1 MLSFKDVTLDD
12 ALSWGLRSVEEQQEI
27 KKYIICKVKI
37 RAVKKKKAKEG
48 GQERRWEVNGGGRLF
63 EEDLTDEMMEEQRPE

>member
-1 MLSFKDVTLDD
+1 MH
-12 ALSWGLRSVEEQQEI
+12 SVEEPQEI

-48 GQERRWEVNGGGRLF
+48 GQEPPWGLGGEWWGAGCLGKT
-63 EEDLTDEMMEEQRPE
+63 LPM

>member
-12 ALSWGLRSVEEQQEI
+12 ALSRGLHSVEEQQEI

-37 RAVKKKKAKEG
+37 RAVEKKKAKEG
-48 GQERRWEVNGGGRLF
+48 GQEHRWAVNGGG
-63 EEDLTDEMMEEQRPE
+63 QAVWGRPYRCDDGGTEA